1 LVGIFLF
8 YILPESVL
16 RYIWVGEDI
25 KIIIVAFIASFIF
38 HQFWPIAHKMAEA
51 SRQTLKLYI
60 ISIITNVI
68 HLICISIFLF
78 YEKNSIALIFCIIG
92 AEWLVASI
100 FVARLY
106 KYKSKNDVK
115 VDNLRVI
122 FAKYSKYCL
131 PLAPYTIIG
140 FFYSIGDK
148 WMLQNWSGSVEQ
160 SYFGIGLRF
169 SGIALLATSALL
181 AIFWKEV
188 AVLYKKGEFNL
199 LEELFNKTILGLYIF
214 TSIIVA
220 LILPWSSSI
229 VEIFLGDEYS
239 DGILT
244 ITILL
249 IYPVHQCIGQITGSF
264 LYAIEY
270 TKLQSLIGCI
280 FMITSLFSCY
290 ILLSPNN
297 HLFGGVQLGSFG
309 LAINVVVINFIFT
322 NITLYYIYKNLNWEK
337 KFSFQLIFLLFIL
350 LTSGAK
356 YILSIYFESFYTEL
370 SLYIIIFSF
379 LIIYTVVRFKNII
392 KIKLLYV

>member
-1 LVGIFLF
+1 MGLRILEDSFFLFFSFISIRTLIDFSSSNAFFTFISKTNQTKHFINTYLGWVFLTFTITGIFLF
-8 YILPESVL
+8 YIIPSKLLEYVWL
-16 RYIWVGEDI
+16 GEKLDI
-25 KIIIVAFIASFIF
+25 LLVAFFASFTF
-38 HQFWPIAHKMAEA
+38 QQFWPIAYKMAEA
-51 SRQTLKLYI
+51 SKQTLKLHI
-60 ISIITNVI
+60 ISIVTNVL
-68 HLICISIFLF
+68 HLLIIIFLWITENNSLKLIFTIICIEWLIAGIVASRLYIHRDTSISSNASIRNIFLK
-78 YEKNSIALIFCIIG
+78 YYKFC
-92 AEWLVASI
+92 V
-100 FVARLY
+100 
-106 KYKSKNDVK
+106 
-115 VDNLRVI
+115 
-122 FAKYSKYCL
+122 

-148 WMLQNWSGSVEQ
+148 WMLQNWFGSIEQ

-188 AVLYKKGEFNL
+188 AVLHEKGDFNL
-199 LEELFNKTILGLYIF
+199 LEELFNKTTFGLYIF

-280 FMITSLFSCY
+280 FMITSLF
-290 ILLSPNN
+290 LAMFFF
-297 HLFGGVQLGSFG
+297 HL
-309 LAINVVVINFIFT
+309 
-322 NITLYYIYKNLNWEK
+322 
-337 KFSFQLIFLLFIL
+337 
-350 LTSGAK
+350 
-356 YILSIYFESFYTEL
+356 
-370 SLYIIIFSF
+370 IIFY
-379 LIIYTVVRFKNII
+379 LVALN
-392 KIKLLYV
+392 